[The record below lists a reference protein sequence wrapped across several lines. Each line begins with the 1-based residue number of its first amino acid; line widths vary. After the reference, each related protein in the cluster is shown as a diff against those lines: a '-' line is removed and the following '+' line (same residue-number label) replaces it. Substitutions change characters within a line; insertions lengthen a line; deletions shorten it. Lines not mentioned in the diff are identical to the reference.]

1 MAGQPSPA
9 APPYRGCPSRDSVRG
24 MDRATRRRA
33 ILCVMAA
40 SGLYTVSAALVK
52 ALATGYPAVEMMF
65 FRSLVVGV
73 VMLPIQLRAHGVQA
87 LRPKKPMGHVWRLIF
102 GFIGMLTAYYGYG
115 ALPLATNT
123 ALGFCMPLFLTIL
136 SVPLLGER
144 VGWQRVV
151 AVLAGL
157 FGVVLMV
164 RPWAAGADALPL
176 VPVLIVMSGV
186 VTWALAMISI
196 RRMGEQGESNG
207 AIVMWFG
214 IGSTVLAGLLCLPVW
229 VTPDWIGLAGLITV
243 GLVTLV
249 AQLLMTEAYRI
260 GETTLVAP
268 FEYGAIIYST
278 LLGLLI
284 WHEVPGVWSFVG
296 IAIIIAA
303 GLMVWHQELRGK
315 ATP

>member
-1 MAGQPSPA
+1 MA
-9 APPYRGCPSRDSVRG
+9 
-24 MDRATRRRA
+24 DRATRQRA

-40 SGLYTVSAALVK
+40 SGLYTVAAALVK
-52 ALATGYPAVEMMF
+52 SMAADFAAVEIMF
-65 FRSLVVGV
+65 FRSLVVAA
-73 VMLPIQLRAHGVQA
+73 VMLPIQWRASGWTG
-87 LRPKKPMGHVWRLIF
+87 LRPRRPMGHVWRLVF

-144 VGWQRVV
+144 VGWQRIL
-151 AVLAGL
+151 AVLMGL
-157 FGVVLMV
+157 GGVLLMV
-164 RPWAAGADALPL
+164 RPWAGGADALPL
-176 VPVLIVMSGV
+176 LPVAIVMSGV

-229 VTPDWIGLAGLITV
+229 VTPGWMALGGLLAIGV
-243 GLVTLV
+243 VTLI

-268 FEYGAIIYST
+268 FEYGAIVYAT
-278 LLGLLI
+278 LIGFLI
-284 WHEVPGVWSFVG
+284 WGEIPGALGFAG
-296 IAIIIAA
+296 IAVIIAA
-303 GLMVWHQELRGK
+303 GLFVWWQEVKKGK
-315 ATP
+315 

>member
-1 MAGQPSPA
+1 
-9 APPYRGCPSRDSVRG
+9 
-24 MDRATRRRA
+24 MDGGTRRRA

-40 SGLYTVSAALVK
+40 SGLYTVAAALVK
-52 ALATGYPAVEMMF
+52 ALAPGYPAVEIMF
-65 FRSLVVGV
+65 FRSLVVGA
-73 VMLPIQLRAHGVQA
+73 VMLPIQLRVHGLQA
-87 LRPKKPMGHVWRLIF
+87 LRPKRPMGHVWRLLS
-102 GFIGMLTAYYGYG
+102 GFYGMLTAYYGYG
-115 ALPLATNT
+115 VLPLATNT

-144 VGWQRVV
+144 VGWQRVA
-151 AVLAGL
+151 AVLGGL
-157 FGVVLMV
+157 FGVLLMV
-164 RPWAAGADALPL
+164 RPWAAMGDNDADALPL

-214 IGSTVLAGLLCLPVW
+214 IGSTVLAGLLTLPVW
-229 VTPDWIGLAGLITV
+229 VTPGWIGLAGLLAV
-243 GLVTLV
+243 GLVTLA

-284 WHEVPGVWSFVG
+284 WHEMPSAWSALG

-303 GLMVWHQELRGK
+303 GLLVWHHEVRGK
-315 ATP
+315 SGS

>member
-1 MAGQPSPA
+1 MA
-9 APPYRGCPSRDSVRG
+9 
-24 MDRATRRRA
+24 DRATRQRA

-40 SGLYTVSAALVK
+40 SGLYTVAAALVK
-52 ALATGYPAVEMMF
+52 SMAAEFAAVEMMF
-65 FRSLVVGV
+65 FRSLVVAA
-73 VMLPIQLRAHGVQA
+73 VMLPIQWRSTGWSG
-87 LRPKKPMGHVWRLIF
+87 LRPRRPMGHFWRLIF
-102 GFIGMLTAYYGYG
+102 GFTGMLTAYYGYG

-144 VGWQRVV
+144 VGWQRIA
-151 AVLAGL
+151 AVLMGL
-157 FGVVLMV
+157 SGVLLMV
-164 RPWAAGADALPL
+164 RPWAGGADALPL

-196 RRMGEQGESNG
+196 RRMGEQGESNA

-214 IGSTVLAGLLCLPVW
+214 IGSAVLAGLMCIPVW
-229 VTPDWIGLAGLITV
+229 VTPGPLALAGLLAI

-268 FEYGAIIYST
+268 FEYGAIVYST
-278 LLGLLI
+278 ALGFII
-284 WHEVPGVWSFVG
+284 WGEIPGPVATLG
-296 IAIIIAA
+296 IAIIISA
-303 GLMVWHQELRGK
+303 GLMVWWHEVRSK
-315 ATP
+315 

>member
-1 MAGQPSPA
+1 
-9 APPYRGCPSRDSVRG
+9 
-24 MDRATRRRA
+24 MDGATRRRA

-40 SGLYTVSAALVK
+40 SGLYTVAAALVK
-52 ALATGYPAVEMMF
+52 ALATGVPVVEIML
-65 FRSLVVGV
+65 FRSLVVAA
-73 VMLPIQLRAHGVQA
+73 VMLPIQLRAVGFSA
-87 LRPKKPMGHVWRLIF
+87 LRPRRPMGHVWRLVF
-102 GFIGMLTAYYGYG
+102 GFTGMLTAYYGY
-115 ALPLATNT
+115 ATLPLATNT

-144 VGWQRVV
+144 VGWQRLV

-157 FGVVLMV
+157 GGVLLMV
-164 RPWAAGADALPL
+164 RPWDGGADALPL
-176 VPVLIVMSGV
+176 APVAIVMGGV

-196 RRMGEQGESNG
+196 RRMGAQGESNV
-207 AIVMWFG
+207 AIVLWFG
-214 IGSTVLAGLLCLPVW
+214 VGSTVLAGLMSIPVW
-229 VTPDWIGLAGLITV
+229 VTPGWIALGGLLAI
-243 GLVTLV
+243 GLVTLA

-284 WHEVPGVWSFVG
+284 WGEMPGALSFVG

-303 GLMVWHQELRGK
+303 GLLVWHQEVRGK
-315 ATP
+315 APGA

>member
-1 MAGQPSPA
+1 
-9 APPYRGCPSRDSVRG
+9 
-24 MDRATRRRA
+24 MDGSTRRRA
-33 ILCVMAA
+33 ILCVLAA
-40 SGLYTVSAALVK
+40 SGLYTVAAALVK
-52 ALATGYPAVEMMF
+52 AMATGFPVVEIMF
-65 FRSLVVGV
+65 FRSLVVAA
-73 VMLPIQLRAHGVQA
+73 VMLPIQLRAGGLAA
-87 LRPKKPMGHVWRLIF
+87 LRPKQPMGHVWRLAF
-102 GFIGMLTAYYGYG
+102 GFTGMLTAYYGY
-115 ALPLATNT
+115 ATLPLATNT
-123 ALGFCMPLFLTIL
+123 ALGFLMPLFLTIL

-157 FGVVLMV
+157 GGVLLMV
-164 RPWAAGADALPL
+164 RPWAGGADALPL
-176 VPVLIVMSGV
+176 VPVAIVMAGV

-196 RRMGEQGESNG
+196 RRMGEQGESNV

-214 IGSTVLAGLLCLPVW
+214 IGSTVLAGLLSIPVW
-229 VTPDWIGLAGLITV
+229 TTPGWMAFGGLLAI
-243 GLVTLV
+243 GLVTLA

-284 WHEVPGVWSFVG
+284 WGEMPGSWGFVG

-303 GLMVWHQELRGK
+303 GLFVWQQEVGGK
-315 ATP
+315 SGKG

>member
-1 MAGQPSPA
+1 
-9 APPYRGCPSRDSVRG
+9 
-24 MDRATRRRA
+24 
-33 ILCVMAA
+33 MAA
-40 SGLYTVSAALVK
+40 SALYSVAAALVK
-52 ALATGYPAVEMMF
+52 AMSPGFPAVEMMF
-65 FRSLVVGV
+65 FRSLVVGL

-87 LRPKKPMGHVWRLIF
+87 LRPRKPMGHVWRLLF
-102 GFIGMLTAYYGYG
+102 GFTGMLTAYYGYG

-144 VGWQRVV
+144 VSWQRVA

-157 FGVVLMV
+157 SGVLLMV
-164 RPWAAGADALPL
+164 RPWAAMGAADADALPL

-196 RRMGEQGESNG
+196 RRLGEQGESNG

-214 IGSTVLAGLLCLPVW
+214 IGSTVLAGAMCVPVW
-229 VTPDWIGLAGLITV
+229 VTPGWLALGGLVAI
-243 GLVTLV
+243 GLVTLA

-284 WHEVPGVWSFVG
+284 WQEVPSAWSFLG

-303 GLMVWHQELRGK
+303 GLMVWHQEVRGK
-315 ATP
+315 ARSE

>member
-1 MAGQPSPA
+1 
-9 APPYRGCPSRDSVRG
+9 

-40 SGLYTVSAALVK
+40 SALYTVAAALVK
-52 ALATGYPAVEMMF
+52 ALSPGYPAVEIMF
-65 FRSLVVGV
+65 FRSLVVGA
-73 VMLPIQLRAHGVQA
+73 VMLPIQLRAHGIQA

-102 GFIGMLTAYYGYG
+102 GFTGMLTAYYGYG
-115 ALPLATNT
+115 VLPLATNT

-151 AVLAGL
+151 AVLGGL
-157 FGVVLMV
+157 FGVLLMV
-164 RPWAAGADALPL
+164 RPWAGGVDALPL
-176 VPVLIVMSGV
+176 VPVLIVMGGV

-196 RRMGEQGESNG
+196 RRLGEQGESNG

-214 IGSTVLAGLLCLPVW
+214 IGSTVLAGLLTVPVW
-229 VTPDWIGLAGLITV
+229 VTPSWIGLAGLLAV
-243 GLVTLV
+243 GVVTLA

-268 FEYGAIIYST
+268 FEYGAILYST
-278 LLGLLI
+278 LLGVLI
-284 WHEVPGVWSFVG
+284 WHELPSGWSFLG

-303 GLMVWHQELRGK
+303 GLLVWHHEVRGK
-315 ATP
+315 TGR

>member
-1 MAGQPSPA
+1 
-9 APPYRGCPSRDSVRG
+9 
-24 MDRATRRRA
+24 MDGATRRRA

-40 SGLYTVSAALVK
+40 SGLYTVAAALVK
-52 ALATGYPAVEMMF
+52 ALATGVPVVEIML
-65 FRSLVVGV
+65 FRSLVVAA
-73 VMLPIQLRAHGVQA
+73 VMLPIQLRAVGFSA
-87 LRPKKPMGHVWRLIF
+87 IRPRRPMGHVWRLLF
-102 GFIGMLTAYYGYG
+102 GFTGMLTAYYGY
-115 ALPLATNT
+115 ATLPLATNT

-144 VGWQRVV
+144 VGWQRLV

-157 FGVVLMV
+157 GGVLLMV
-164 RPWAAGADALPL
+164 RPWDGGADALPL
-176 VPVLIVMSGV
+176 APVAIVMGGV

-196 RRMGEQGESNG
+196 RRMGGQGESNV
-207 AIVMWFG
+207 AIVLWFG
-214 IGSTVLAGLLCLPVW
+214 VGSTVLAGLMSIPVW
-229 VTPDWIGLAGLITV
+229 VTPGWIALGGLLAI
-243 GLVTLV
+243 GLVTLA

-284 WHEVPGVWSFVG
+284 WGEMPGAWSFVG

-303 GLMVWHQELRGK
+303 GLLVWHQEVRGK
-315 ATP
+315 APGA